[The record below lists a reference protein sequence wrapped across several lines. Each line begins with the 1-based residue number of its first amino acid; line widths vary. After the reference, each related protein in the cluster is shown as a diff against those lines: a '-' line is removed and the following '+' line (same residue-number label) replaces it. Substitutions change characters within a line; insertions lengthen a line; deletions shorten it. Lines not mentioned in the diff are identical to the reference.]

1 MTKNVKLKLIAHF
14 EIVAFLSVFPFCL
27 IMSWVYG
34 IEGNYAGKTVSINW
48 TVLTKKSYTKFL
60 LYPHLPIWKL
70 LVKSLFNRPIFS
82 KLVRLTLQKLSDD
95 ADISL
100 SKTKTTVLVLSWLV
114 HIITNIHTTTLNI
127 NRLAEDFR
135 FED

>member
-1 MTKNVKLKLIAHF
+1 MTKNVKLKLTAHF
-14 EIVAFLSVFPFCL
+14 EIVAFLGVFPFCL
-27 IMSWVYG
+27 IMSGYMVLK
-34 IEGNYAGKTVSINW
+34 ENYAGETVSINW
-48 TVLTKKSYTKFL
+48 TLLTKKSYTKFL

-82 KLVRLTLQKLSDD
+82 KLVRLTLQKLSDNT
-95 ADISL
+95 DISL